1 MSPKMSKAEETA
13 EMEVLSARG
22 ASYWQIVF
30 RRLKKHKLAIFSAIL
45 LAIIIILCVGAPLFT
60 KYKLDYYEADDPT
73 NPYLGVYK
81 PPSKY
86 HWFGTDELGRDE
98 FTRILY
104 GGRVSLLV
112 GFASVV
118 SSILIGILV
127 GVWAGYYGG
136 LIDTLLMRFTDIM
149 FSIPV
154 LPLLV
159 VLAAVIPGGGVWKIV
174 LVITIFGW
182 MTVARLVRGMYLSL
196 KENEYTE
203 AARAIG
209 ASNVRIMFRHLLPNA
224 MAPVIVSATLGV
236 GGNII
241 FESALSFLGF
251 GIMPPTPSWGN
262 MLQNAQNSMFL
273 APWLVWFPG
282 LAIFITVLSFNFLG
296 DGLRDALDPRLK
308 I

>member
-1 MSPKMSKAEETA
+1 
-13 EMEVLSARG
+13 
-22 ASYWQIVF
+22 
-30 RRLKKHKLAIFSAIL
+30 
-45 LAIIIILCVGAPLFT
+45 
-60 KYKLDYYEADDPT
+60 
-73 NPYLGVYK
+73 
-81 PPSKY
+81 
-86 HWFGTDELGRDE
+86 
-98 FTRILY
+98 
-104 GGRVSLLV
+104 
-112 GFASVV
+112 
-118 SSILIGILV
+118 
-127 GVWAGYYGG
+127 
-136 LIDTLLMRFTDIM
+136 
-149 FSIPV
+149 
-154 LPLLV
+154 
-159 VLAAVIPGGGVWKIV
+159 
-174 LVITIFGW
+174 
-182 MTVARLVRGMYLSL
+182 
-196 KENEYTE
+196 